1 MIKQKKVEK
10 VENIEERFKHGR
22 SDPRLS
28 SVQERKLVR
37 QFQEKSLGYSLRP
50 VFQTP
55 LDFLETKDNI
65 LKILYKYC
73 SCNIL
78 ESIHKILEL

>member
-22 SDPRLS
+22 PDPRLS

-65 LKILYKYC
+65 LKIHSRHHPVK
-73 SCNIL
+73 
-78 ESIHKILEL
+78 